1 MARTPT
7 FHLYDR
13 LMNGRLADTILAWQA
28 EGVTFDE
35 IAFRLRAEGV
45 VVSRETVRRWFKQI
59 HPDKAAS

>member
-1 MARTPT
+1 MARTGT

-13 LMNGRLADTILAWQA
+13 LTNGRLAELILNWQA

-35 IAFRLRAEGV
+35 IALRLRSEGV

-59 HPDKAAS
+59 QPDKAAS